1 MGFETLKIDSSTPPQ
16 EEIKKPKEGLGVVKN
31 RQIAEYLTEGNY
43 NGLLRVI
50 FEEQDKQTACEV
62 IQHSMLKF
70 NQGSRSESVNKLL
83 ETALGNIEQHGSAL
97 KELILYAW
105 RNNLQGERFWKN
117 PSKNEVLF
125 VDDDGELIS
134 FQGEIG
140 NFSEGYSKGMDYIKR
155 LGKYE
160 VLTGPN
166 AGKTF
171 DGSYAA
177 EQRNDPSFRPIVGP
191 EMKNNAPTEPNNR

>member
-1 MGFETLKIDSSTPPQ
+1 MGLETPRKVGSTPPQ
-16 EEIKKPKEGLGVVKN
+16 EEIEQPKEGLGFVKN
-31 RQIAEYLTEGNY
+31 RQINEYVTEGNY
-43 NGLLRVI
+43 EGLLRVI
-50 FEEQDKQTACEV
+50 SQEQDKQIACEV
-62 IQHSMLKF
+62 IQYSMLKF
-70 NQGSRSESVNKLL
+70 YQGSRSESVNKLL
-83 ETALGNIEQHGSAL
+83 KIALGNTEQYGSAL
-97 KELILYAW
+97 KELIIYTW

-117 PSKNEVLF
+117 PSKNEILF

-140 NFSEGYSKGMDYIKR
+140 TFSEGYSKGMDYIKR

-177 EQRNDPSFRPIVGP
+177 EQSKDSSFRPIIGP
-191 EMKNNAPTEPNNR
+191 EMKK